1 MNGRMKTPFVYI
13 GIVSHRHLMRCET
26 MSSDRNKTLS
36 LVVNKFHGQEI
47 VGSALGSL
55 SASAH
60 RCCFTPTAVQ
70 QLESLGFVCRLEVL
84 FTFAVFPE
92 QLAGRHIEVTF

>member
-26 MSSDRNKTLS
+26 MSSYRNKTLS
-36 LVVNKFHGQEI
+36 LVVNKFHDQEI

-60 RCCFTPTAVQ
+60 RCCFTPTAVH